1 MSASSLKRTQ
11 LLKIATSLVKTH
23 GFTREA
29 LARSVLYL
37 PNQKHVESKQDNE
50 DCQPLSDTAVSS
62 LFGFG
67 DAARTTLIHAWLDE
81 GINHMSNSSQPARNV
96 SDVLHTRLD
105 WNEPVL
111 GYLPEAFA
119 LLSTP
124 NPSWLSLQFDP
135 LPALKHAHRIADEAA
150 YLSMDTSREL
160 AWYARRIS
168 LAGIYSAAELHQLTS
183 PSTAHSFLDSLL
195 TGSSSLEQK
204 LGDVM
209 LYSDYVYKSWK
220 GILKSRGML

>member
-67 DAARTTLIHAWLDE
+67 DAARTTLIYAWLDE
-81 GINHMSNSSQPARNV
+81 GINHMSNSSQPARNIF
-96 SDVLHTRLD
+96 LGR
-105 WNEPVL
+105 EP
-111 GYLPEAFA
+111 AF
-119 LLSTP
+119 T
-124 NPSWLSLQFDP
+124 WLSLQFDP

-204 LGDVM
+204 LDDVM